1 MKQTFKLNFGC
12 CECCHAKNNLMK
24 ETDVCLTET
33 KDESRIKGLLQMAHS
48 QTAQDTETKTLVPVK
63 HAILK
68 FQEQRHHGQN

>member
-1 MKQTFKLNFGC
+1 
-12 CECCHAKNNLMK
+12 MK